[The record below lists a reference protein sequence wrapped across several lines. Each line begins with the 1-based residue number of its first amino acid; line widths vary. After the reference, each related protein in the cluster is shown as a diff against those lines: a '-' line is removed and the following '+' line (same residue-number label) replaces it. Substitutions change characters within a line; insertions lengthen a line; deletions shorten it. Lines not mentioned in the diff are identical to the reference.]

1 MEKIT
6 AQILIENRE
15 YSKWSFVNPETGIEI
30 ENNMIPSPTHFEP
43 SELKLFTKDVVDI
56 TIQNPSKIDI
66 LISPIRNLK
75 YIAGVLILDGNK
87 TYGRT
92 ENKKRLLYKCIPD
105 DKHLPAFL
113 VPYDVKLGFFKSN
126 ENKYVIFKYENWNDK
141 HPRGIIL
148 ETLGDVSVLNVFYEY
163 QLYCKSLHASL
174 ADFTKKT
181 RETLNKT
188 SMDEYIERILKNPN
202 YQIEDRKHEYI
213 FTIDPA
219 NSEDFDDGFGVVEL
233 PDGRC
238 KVSIYIAQVYFW
250 LDTLDLWDSFS
261 KRVSTIYLPDQR
273 RPMLPTILSD
283 NLCSLQKGEP
293 RFAVVLDIIIDE
305 KGNIVEDE
313 IKYKNVFIKVKKNY
327 VYEKLMDN
335 KYYNKLFDIT
345 TKLDE
350 TVKDSHDVVAYWM
363 IKMNEICGKIF
374 KDKQMGIF
382 RTSKYQQ
389 TEQKYVNQT
398 MSDNI
403 RRVINHWNNVSGK
416 YVLYDEGC
424 NTEHEVMNI
433 SSYIHITSPIRRIV
447 DLLNQMM
454 MIHKLGLI
462 QNISK
467 RGEEFLND
475 WLKQIDYINVS
486 MKSIRKIQTDCNVLH
501 RCYTDENI
509 MEKIYNGVV
518 FDKTEKMSGMNMYM
532 VYLEELNLLSRITT
546 INNIDNYSKISCRL
560 YLFEDEDKIK
570 KKIRLQMTEN

>member
-15 YSKWSFVNPETGIEI
+15 YTKWSFVNPETGIEI
-30 ENNMIPSPTHFEP
+30 ENNIIPHTQFEP
-43 SELKLFTKDVVDI
+43 SELKLFTKDVIDI
-56 TIQNPSKIDI
+56 SIQNTLKIDI

-75 YIAGVLILDGNK
+75 YIAGVLMLDGNK

-113 VPYDVKLGFFKSN
+113 VPYDIKIGFFKSN

-141 HPRGIIL
+141 HPRGSIL

-181 RETLNKT
+181 RETLNKA
-188 SMDEYIERILKNPN
+188 SMDEYIQQILNNPN
-202 YQIEDRKHEYI
+202 YQIEDRKNEYI

-219 NSEDFDDGFGVVEL
+219 NSQDFDDGFGVVEL
-233 PDGRC
+233 PEGRT

-293 RFAVVLDIIIDE
+293 RFALVLDIIIDE

-313 IKYKNVFIKVKKNY
+313 ITYNNVFIKVKKNY
-327 VYEKLMDN
+327 VYEKLMGN

-345 TKLDE
+345 TNLDE
-350 TVKDSHDVVAYWM
+350 MVKDSHDVVAFWM

-374 KDKQMGIF
+374 KAKQIGIF
-382 RTSKYQQ
+382 RTSKYAQ

-398 MSDNI
+398 MNDNV

-416 YVLYDEGC
+416 YVLYHEGC
-424 NTEHEVMNI
+424 NIEHEVMNI

-509 MEKIYNGVV
+509 MEKTYNGVV

-546 INNIDNYSKISCRL
+546 INKIDNYSKISCRL

-570 KKIRLQMTEN
+570 KKIRLQIIEN

>member
-15 YSKWSFVNPETGIEI
+15 YTKWSFVNPETGIEI
-30 ENNMIPSPTHFEP
+30 EPPPTQFEP
-43 SELKLFTKDVVDI
+43 SELKLFTKDVIDI
-56 TIQNPSKIDI
+56 TIQNTLKIDI
-66 LISPIRNLK
+66 LMSPIRNLK

-113 VPYDVKLGFFKSN
+113 VPYDIKMGFFKSN

-181 RETLNKT
+181 RETLNKA
-188 SMDEYIERILKNPN
+188 SMDEYIQRILNNPN
-202 YQIEDRKHEYI
+202 YQIEDRKSEYI

-219 NSEDFDDGFGVVEL
+219 NSQDFDDGFGVVEL
-233 PDGRC
+233 PDGRW

-293 RFAVVLDIIIDE
+293 RFALVLDIMID
-305 KGNIVEDE
+305 KNGNIVEDE
-313 IKYKNVFIKVKKNY
+313 ITYKNVFIKVKKNY
-327 VYEKLMDN
+327 VYEKLMGN

-345 TKLDE
+345 TNLDE
-350 TVKDSHDVVAYWM
+350 TVKDSHDVVAFWM

-374 KDKQMGIF
+374 KAKQIGIF
-382 RTSKYQQ
+382 RTSKYAQ

-398 MSDNI
+398 MSDNV

-416 YVLYDEGC
+416 YILYHEGC
-424 NTEHEVMNI
+424 NIEHEVMNI
-433 SSYIHITSPIRRIV
+433 SSYIHITSPIRRLV

-501 RCYTDENI
+501 RCYTDANI
-509 MEKIYNGVV
+509 MEKPYSGIV
-518 FDKTEKMSGMNMYM
+518 FDRTEKMSGMNMYM

-570 KKIRLQMTEN
+570 KKIRLQIIEN

>member
-15 YSKWSFVNPETGIEI
+15 YTKWSFVNPETGIEI
-30 ENNMIPSPTHFEP
+30 ENNIIPHTQFEP
-43 SELKLFTKDVVDI
+43 SELKLFTKDVIDI
-56 TIQNPSKIDI
+56 SIQNTLKIDI

-75 YIAGVLILDGNK
+75 YIAGVLMLDGNK

-113 VPYDVKLGFFKSN
+113 VPYDIKIGFFKSN

-141 HPRGIIL
+141 HPRGSIL

-181 RETLNKT
+181 RETLNKA
-188 SMDEYIERILKNPN
+188 SMDEYIQQILNNPN
-202 YQIEDRKHEYI
+202 YQIEDRKSEYI

-219 NSEDFDDGFGVVEL
+219 NSQDFDDGFGVVEL
-233 PDGRC
+233 PEGRT

-293 RFAVVLDIIIDE
+293 RFALVLDIIIDE

-313 IKYKNVFIKVKKNY
+313 ITYNNVFIKVKKNY
-327 VYEKLMDN
+327 VYEKLMGN

-345 TKLDE
+345 TNLDE
-350 TVKDSHDVVAYWM
+350 MVKDSHDVVAFWM

-374 KDKQMGIF
+374 KAKQIGIF
-382 RTSKYQQ
+382 RTSKYAQ

-398 MSDNI
+398 MNDNV

-416 YVLYDEGC
+416 YVLYHEGC
-424 NTEHEVMNI
+424 NIEHEVMNI

-509 MEKIYNGVV
+509 MEKTYNGVV

-546 INNIDNYSKISCRL
+546 INKIDNYSKISCRL

-570 KKIRLQMTEN
+570 KKIRLQIIEN

>member
-1 MEKIT
+1 
-6 AQILIENRE
+6 
-15 YSKWSFVNPETGIEI
+15 
-30 ENNMIPSPTHFEP
+30 
-43 SELKLFTKDVVDI
+43 
-56 TIQNPSKIDI
+56 
-66 LISPIRNLK
+66 
-75 YIAGVLILDGNK
+75 
-87 TYGRT
+87 
-92 ENKKRLLYKCIPD
+92 
-105 DKHLPAFL
+105 
-113 VPYDVKLGFFKSN
+113 
-126 ENKYVIFKYENWNDK
+126 
-141 HPRGIIL
+141 
-148 ETLGDVSVLNVFYEY
+148 
-163 QLYCKSLHASL
+163 
-174 ADFTKKT
+174 
-181 RETLNKT
+181 
-188 SMDEYIERILKNPN
+188 MDEYIQQILNNPN
-202 YQIEDRKHEYI
+202 YQIEDRKNEYI

-219 NSEDFDDGFGVVEL
+219 NSQDFDDGVGVVEL
-233 PDGRC
+233 PEGRT

-293 RFAVVLDIIIDE
+293 RFALVLDIIIDE

-313 IKYKNVFIKVKKNY
+313 ITYNNVFIKVKKNY
-327 VYEKLMDN
+327 VYEKLMGN

-345 TKLDE
+345 TNLDE
-350 TVKDSHDVVAYWM
+350 TVKDSHDVVAFWM

-374 KDKQMGIF
+374 KAKQIGIF
-382 RTSKYQQ
+382 RTSKYAQ

-398 MSDNI
+398 MNDNV

-416 YVLYDEGC
+416 YVLYHEGC
-424 NTEHEVMNI
+424 NIEHEVMNI

-509 MEKIYNGVV
+509 MEKTYNGVV

-546 INNIDNYSKISCRL
+546 INKIDNYSKISCRL

-570 KKIRLQMTEN
+570 KKIRLQIIEN

>member
-15 YSKWSFVNPETGIEI
+15 YTKWSFVNPETGIEI
-30 ENNMIPSPTHFEP
+30 ENNMIPPPTHFEP

-66 LISPIRNLK
+66 LMSPIRNLK
-75 YIAGVLILDGNK
+75 YIAGVLILEGNK

-105 DKHLPAFL
+105 DKHFPAFL
-113 VPYDVKLGFFKSN
+113 VPYDIKIGFFKSN
-126 ENKYVIFKYENWNDK
+126 ENKYVIFKYDHWNDK
-141 HPRGIIL
+141 HPRGTIL

-181 RETLNKT
+181 RENLNKR
-188 SMDEYIERILKNPN
+188 SLDEYIKQIMENPN
-202 YQIEDRKHEYI
+202 FQIEDRSSEYI
-213 FTIDPA
+213 FTIDPQ
-219 NSEDFDDGFGVVEL
+219 NSQDFDDGFGIVEL
-233 PDGRC
+233 PDGRS
-238 KVSIYIAQVYFW
+238 KVTIYIAHVYFW
-250 LDTLDLWDSFS
+250 LETLDLWDSFS

-293 RFAVVLDIIIDE
+293 RFALAMDIIIDDR
-305 KGNIVEDE
+305 GNIVEDE
-313 IKYKNVFIKVKKNY
+313 INYKNVLIKVKKNY
-327 VYEKLMDN
+327 VYEKLMGN

-501 RCYTDENI
+501 RCCNDETI
-509 MEKIYNGVV
+509 MDHIRKGVV
-518 FDKTEKMSGMNMYM
+518 FDKAEKTSGLYMYM
-532 VYLEELNLLSRITT
+532 VYLEDLKLMTRITT
-546 INNIDNYSKISCRL
+546 ISNIDNYTTISCKL
-560 YLFEDEDKIK
+560 YLFEDEDKLK
-570 KKIRLQMTEN
+570 KKIRVQIIEN

>member
-15 YSKWSFVNPETGIEI
+15 YTKWSFVNPETGIEI
-30 ENNMIPSPTHFEP
+30 ENNMISQPTQFEP
-43 SELKLFTKDVVDI
+43 SELKLFTKDVIDI
-56 TIQNPSKIDI
+56 TIQNTLKIDI
-66 LISPIRNLK
+66 LMSPIRNLK
-75 YIAGVLILDGNK
+75 YIAGVLMLDGNK

-113 VPYDVKLGFFKSN
+113 VPYDIKMGFFKSN

-181 RETLNKT
+181 RETLNKA
-188 SMDEYIERILKNPN
+188 SMDEYIQRILNNPN
-202 YQIEDRKHEYI
+202 YQIEDRKSEYI

-219 NSEDFDDGFGVVEL
+219 NSQDFDDGFGVVEL
-233 PDGRC
+233 PEGRT

-293 RFAVVLDIIIDE
+293 RFALVLDIIIDE

-313 IKYKNVFIKVKKNY
+313 ITYNNVFIKVKKNY
-327 VYEKLMDN
+327 VYEKLMGN

-345 TKLDE
+345 TNLDE
-350 TVKDSHDVVAYWM
+350 TVKDSHDVVAFWM

-374 KDKQMGIF
+374 KAKQIGIF
-382 RTSKYQQ
+382 RTSKYAQ

-398 MSDNI
+398 MNDNV

-416 YVLYDEGC
+416 YVLYHEGC
-424 NTEHEVMNI
+424 NIEHEVMNI

-509 MEKIYNGVV
+509 MEKTYNGVV

-546 INNIDNYSKISCRL
+546 INKIDNYSKISCRL

-570 KKIRLQMTEN
+570 KKIRLQIIEN

>member
-15 YSKWSFVNPETGIEI
+15 YTKWSFVNPETGIEI
-30 ENNMIPSPTHFEP
+30 ENNIIPHTQFEP
-43 SELKLFTKDVVDI
+43 SELKLFTKDVIDI
-56 TIQNPSKIDI
+56 SIQNTLKIDI

-75 YIAGVLILDGNK
+75 YIAGVLMLDGNK

-113 VPYDVKLGFFKSN
+113 VPYDIKIGFFKSN

-141 HPRGIIL
+141 HPRGSIL

-181 RETLNKT
+181 RETLNKA
-188 SMDEYIERILKNPN
+188 SMDEYIQQILNNPN
-202 YQIEDRKHEYI
+202 YQIEDRKSEYI

-219 NSEDFDDGFGVVEL
+219 NSQDFDDGFGVVEL
-233 PDGRC
+233 PEGRT

-293 RFAVVLDIIIDE
+293 RFALVLDIIIDE

-313 IKYKNVFIKVKKNY
+313 ITYNNVFIKVKKNY
-327 VYEKLMDN
+327 VYEKLMGN

-345 TKLDE
+345 TNLDE
-350 TVKDSHDVVAYWM
+350 TVKDSHDVVAFWM

-374 KDKQMGIF
+374 KAKQIGIF
-382 RTSKYQQ
+382 RTSKYAQ

-398 MSDNI
+398 MNDNV

-416 YVLYDEGC
+416 YVLYHEGC
-424 NTEHEVMNI
+424 NIEHEVMNI

-509 MEKIYNGVV
+509 MEKTYNGVV

-546 INNIDNYSKISCRL
+546 INKIDNYSKISCRL

-570 KKIRLQMTEN
+570 KKIRLQIIEN

>member
-15 YSKWSFVNPETGIEI
+15 YTKWSFVNPETGIEI
-30 ENNMIPSPTHFEP
+30 ENNIIPHTQFEP
-43 SELKLFTKDVVDI
+43 SELKLFTKDVIDI
-56 TIQNPSKIDI
+56 SIQNTLKIDI

-75 YIAGVLILDGNK
+75 YIAGVLMLDGNK

-113 VPYDVKLGFFKSN
+113 VPYDIKIGFFKSN

-181 RETLNKT
+181 RETLNKA
-188 SMDEYIERILKNPN
+188 SMDEYIQQILNNPN
-202 YQIEDRKHEYI
+202 YQIEDRKNEYI

-219 NSEDFDDGFGVVEL
+219 NSQDFDDGFGVVEL
-233 PDGRC
+233 PEGRT

-293 RFAVVLDIIIDE
+293 RFALVLDIIIDE

-313 IKYKNVFIKVKKNY
+313 ITYNNVFIKVKKNY
-327 VYEKLMDN
+327 VYEKLMGN

-345 TKLDE
+345 TNLDE
-350 TVKDSHDVVAYWM
+350 TVKDSHDVVAFWM

-374 KDKQMGIF
+374 KAKQIGIF
-382 RTSKYQQ
+382 RTSKYAQ

-398 MSDNI
+398 MNDNV

-416 YVLYDEGC
+416 YVLYHEGC
-424 NTEHEVMNI
+424 NIEHEVMNI

-509 MEKIYNGVV
+509 MEKTYNGVV

-546 INNIDNYSKISCRL
+546 INKIDNYSKISCRL

-570 KKIRLQMTEN
+570 KKIRLQIIEN

>member
-15 YSKWSFVNPETGIEI
+15 YTKWSFVNPETGIEI
-30 ENNMIPSPTHFEP
+30 ENNIIPHTQFEP
-43 SELKLFTKDVVDI
+43 SELKLFTKDVIDI
-56 TIQNPSKIDI
+56 SIQNTLKIDI

-75 YIAGVLILDGNK
+75 YIAGVLMLDGNK

-113 VPYDVKLGFFKSN
+113 VPYDIKIGFFKSN

-141 HPRGIIL
+141 HPRGSIL

-181 RETLNKT
+181 RETLNKA
-188 SMDEYIERILKNPN
+188 SMDEYIQQILNNPN
-202 YQIEDRKHEYI
+202 YQIEDRKNEYI

-219 NSEDFDDGFGVVEL
+219 NSQDFDDGFGVVEL
-233 PDGRC
+233 PEGRT

-293 RFAVVLDIIIDE
+293 RFALVLDIIIDE

-313 IKYKNVFIKVKKNY
+313 ITYKNVFIKVKKNY
-327 VYEKLMDN
+327 VYEKLMGN

-345 TKLDE
+345 TNLDE
-350 TVKDSHDVVAYWM
+350 TVKDSHDVVAFWM

-374 KDKQMGIF
+374 KAKQIGIF
-382 RTSKYQQ
+382 RTSKYAQ

-398 MSDNI
+398 MNDNV

-416 YVLYDEGC
+416 YVLYHEGC
-424 NTEHEVMNI
+424 NIEHEVMNI

-509 MEKIYNGVV
+509 MEKTYNGVV

-546 INNIDNYSKISCRL
+546 INKIDNYSKISCRL

-570 KKIRLQMTEN
+570 KKIRLQIIEN

>member
-15 YSKWSFVNPETGIEI
+15 YTKWSFVNPETGIEI
-30 ENNMIPSPTHFEP
+30 ENNMIPSPTEFEP
-43 SELKLFTKDVVDI
+43 SELKLFTKDVIDI
-56 TIQNPSKIDI
+56 SIQNTLKIDI
-66 LISPIRNLK
+66 LMSPIRNLK
-75 YIAGVLILDGNK
+75 YIAGVLMLDGNK

-113 VPYDVKLGFFKSN
+113 VPYDIKIGFFKSN

-181 RETLNKT
+181 RETLNKA
-188 SMDEYIERILKNPN
+188 SMDEYIQQILNNPN
-202 YQIEDRKHEYI
+202 YQIEDRKSEYI

-219 NSEDFDDGFGVVEL
+219 NSQDFDDGFGVVEL
-233 PDGRC
+233 PEGRT

-293 RFAVVLDIIIDE
+293 RFALVLDIIIDE

-313 IKYKNVFIKVKKNY
+313 ITYNNVFIKVKKNY
-327 VYEKLMDN
+327 VYEKLMGN

-345 TKLDE
+345 TNLDE
-350 TVKDSHDVVAYWM
+350 TVKDSHDVVAFWM

-374 KDKQMGIF
+374 KAKQIGIF
-382 RTSKYQQ
+382 RTSKYAQ

-398 MSDNI
+398 MNDNV

-416 YVLYDEGC
+416 YVLYHEGC
-424 NTEHEVMNI
+424 NIEHEVMNI

-509 MEKIYNGVV
+509 MEKTYNGVV

-546 INNIDNYSKISCRL
+546 INKIDNYSKISCRL

-570 KKIRLQMTEN
+570 KKIRLQIIEN

>member
-15 YSKWSFVNPETGIEI
+15 YTKWSFVNPETGIEI
-30 ENNMIPSPTHFEP
+30 ENNIIPHTQFEP
-43 SELKLFTKDVVDI
+43 SELKLFTKDVIDI
-56 TIQNPSKIDI
+56 SIQNTLKIDI

-75 YIAGVLILDGNK
+75 YIAGVLMLDGNK

-113 VPYDVKLGFFKSN
+113 VPYDIKIGFFKSN

-141 HPRGIIL
+141 HPRGSIL

-181 RETLNKT
+181 RETLNKA
-188 SMDEYIERILKNPN
+188 SMDEYIQQILNNPN
-202 YQIEDRKHEYI
+202 YQIEDRKNEYI

-219 NSEDFDDGFGVVEL
+219 NSQDFDDGFGVVEL
-233 PDGRC
+233 PEGRT

-293 RFAVVLDIIIDE
+293 RFALVLDIIIDE

-313 IKYKNVFIKVKKNY
+313 ITYNNVFIKVKKNY
-327 VYEKLMDN
+327 VYEKLMGN

-345 TKLDE
+345 TNLDE
-350 TVKDSHDVVAYWM
+350 TVKDSHDVVAFWM

-374 KDKQMGIF
+374 KAKQIGIF
-382 RTSKYQQ
+382 RTSKYAQ

-398 MSDNI
+398 MNDNV

-416 YVLYDEGC
+416 YVLYHEGC
-424 NTEHEVMNI
+424 NIEHEVMNI

-509 MEKIYNGVV
+509 MEKTYNGVV

-546 INNIDNYSKISCRL
+546 INKIDNYSKISCRL

-570 KKIRLQMTEN
+570 KKIRLQIIEN

>member
-15 YSKWSFVNPETGIEI
+15 YTKWSFVNPETGIEI
-30 ENNMIPSPTHFEP
+30 ENNMIPPPTEFEP
-43 SELKLFTKDVVDI
+43 SELKLFTKDVIDI
-56 TIQNPSKIDI
+56 SIQNTLKIDI

-75 YIAGVLILDGNK
+75 YIAGVLMLDGNK

-113 VPYDVKLGFFKSN
+113 VPYDIKIGFFKSN

-141 HPRGIIL
+141 HPRGSIL

-181 RETLNKT
+181 RETLNKA
-188 SMDEYIERILKNPN
+188 SMDEYIQQILNNPN
-202 YQIEDRKHEYI
+202 YQIEDRKSEYI

-219 NSEDFDDGFGVVEL
+219 NSQDFDDGFGVVEL
-233 PDGRC
+233 PEGRT

-293 RFAVVLDIIIDE
+293 RFALVLDIIIDE

-313 IKYKNVFIKVKKNY
+313 ITYKNVFIKVKKNY
-327 VYEKLMDN
+327 VYEKLMGN

-345 TKLDE
+345 TNLDE
-350 TVKDSHDVVAYWM
+350 MVKDSHDVVAFWM

-374 KDKQMGIF
+374 KAKQIGIF
-382 RTSKYQQ
+382 RTSKYAQ

-398 MSDNI
+398 MNDNV

-416 YVLYDEGC
+416 YVLYHEGC
-424 NTEHEVMNI
+424 NIEHEVMNI

-509 MEKIYNGVV
+509 MEKTYNGVV

-546 INNIDNYSKISCRL
+546 INKIDNYSKISCRL

-570 KKIRLQMTEN
+570 KKIRLQIIEN